1 MPDNLK
7 NQTASSMVWS
17 LIRQFGTMGIS
28 FISNII
34 LARLLSPDDYGCI
47 GMLAIFIALS
57 NTFVDGGFGSALI
70 QKQKPTQEDYSTV
83 FFFNIGLSIILYGV
97 LYFTAPFIA
106 SYYKTP
112 LLSSVL
118 RVQGLVLIINAF
130 CVIQSN
136 KLKKELQF
144 KKTSI
149 ISLAAAVV
157 SVAVAIWM
165 AYSGFGVW
173 TLVYQQIIFSTV
185 TLILLWVWS
194 KWRPSLVFSM
204 ESFKGL
210 FSFGGFILLT
220 SLVSTFCNNIQG
232 LLIGRFFNPATMG
245 HYTQAKRLED
255 LAVSTVATTVD
266 QVSYPVLSK
275 VNNNRDAMIN
285 ATRKF
290 SMVVAYVVFPL
301 MILLILIAEP
311 VITLLYSSKWAA
323 SIPYFQILC
332 LAGITQ
338 CLQGITMNAIVAI
351 GKSKQSFIWTFI
363 KRGVGVLVIVLGLVF
378 FGLNGLLFGMVFS
391 TTFSY
396 IVNAL
401 LVSKYVEYRFSRQLL
416 DLVPMMGLSVVA
428 FIAAYLILAMVSYNL
443 YVEMVIGII
452 IFGLLYLGLS
462 YALHLQSF
470 EMFLDVAKSYIKR
483 KK

>member
-1 MPDNLK
+1 MPDTLK
-7 NQTASSMVWS
+7 DKTASSMVWS

-57 NTFVDGGFGSALI
+57 TTFVDGGFGSALI
-70 QKQKPTQEDYSTV
+70 QKQKPTQEDYSTI
-83 FFFNIGLSIILYGV
+83 FFFNVGLSVVLYGV
-97 LYFTAPFIA
+97 LFLTAPVIA
-106 SYYKTP
+106 GFYHMP

-130 CVIQSN
+130 NVVQMS
-136 KLKKELQF
+136 KLKKDLQF

-149 ISLAAAVV
+149 ISLVAAVV
-157 SVAVAIWM
+157 SVVAAIGM
-165 AYSGFGVW
+165 AYTGFGVGA
-173 TLVYQQIIFSTV
+173 LVYQQLIFSAI
-185 TLILLWVWS
+185 TLGLLWIWS
-194 KWRPSLVFSM
+194 KWRPSWVFSM

-210 FSFGGFILLT
+210 FGFGGFILLT

-255 LAVSTVATTVD
+255 VAVSTVATTVD

-275 VNNNRDAMIN
+275 VNDSKEAMIN
-285 ATRKF
+285 AARKF
-290 SMVVAYVVFPL
+290 TMVVAYVVFPL
-301 MILLILIAEP
+301 MVLLILVAEP
-311 VITLLYSSKWAA
+311 VITLLYSAKWAA

-332 LAGITQ
+332 LAGIPQ
-338 CLQGITMNAIVAI
+338 CLQGITMNSIVAI
-351 GKSKQSFIWTFI
+351 GKSKQSFYWTFI
-363 KRGVGVLVIVLGLVF
+363 KRAIGVAVIVLGLML

-396 IVNAL
+396 FVNTV
-401 LVSKYVEYRFSRQLL
+401 LVSKYVEYKFSRQML
-416 DLVPMMGLSVVA
+416 DLVPMLVLSILC
-428 FIAAYLILAMVSYNL
+428 FIATFLLQKALPLGMYIEMAISIIVFGIL
-443 YVEMVIGII
+443 YVG
-452 IFGLLYLGLS
+452 FSKLFR
-462 YALHLQSF
+462 LQSF
-470 EMFLDVAKSYIKR
+470 AMFVDVAKSYIKR
-483 KK
+483 K